1 MGNVPDRELSLEDQ
15 GNFVPSMGV
24 GELMLWK
31 TCRAVPRSGI
41 GTHAFHTSVTYL
53 QLHSSA
59 FVDVPPLEKAA
70 TGDST
75 RPNLVERRVEKRDGT
90 RRQSG
95 ASEKSRIL
103 LDI

>member
-1 MGNVPDRELSLEDQ
+1 MGSVPDRESSLEDQ
-15 GNFVPSMGV
+15 GNLVPSMGV

-41 GTHAFHTSVTYL
+41 GAHTFHTSVAL

-59 FVDVPPLEKAA
+59 FVDVPPLGKAA

-75 RPNLVERRVEKRDGT
+75 RPNLMERVEKHDGT

>member
-1 MGNVPDRELSLEDQ
+1 MGSVPDRESSLEDQ
-15 GNFVPSMGV
+15 GNLVPSMGV

-41 GTHAFHTSVTYL
+41 GAHTFHTSVAL

-59 FVDVPPLEKAA
+59 FVDVPPLGKAA

-75 RPNLVERRVEKRDGT
+75 RPNLMEQRVEKRDGT